1 MQTQPAS
8 KPRFIWMITLAL
20 VALLVSA
27 LSGVL
32 LQAQDTVELSCYNRI
47 VFAPTQTAQAIALT
61 ATPLAATSQAQS
73 TQYAQTVA
81 PTLTAYALTAT
92 PLAATVQAQGTQYA
106 QTLAPTWTAQALAGH
121 PDPFRLT
128 ATELMRTATSFPR
141 GTPIALSGIQS
152 TATSLAQ
159 IFAATPQPPFV
170 GVGMTATVTGI
181 AMMQQPPLVGIG
193 LTATAMP
200 TATLGLPAAGAGGG
214 GTPIAMTTQLLSGSL
229 SFSPV
234 AQPTVAPVVPVD
246 MFFEDYSV
254 NPFVDTATDNLST
267 FAMDVDTAS
276 YTLTRNYLLQ
286 SALLPEP
293 TAIRPEEFINYF
305 PTNYGQPQGND
316 AFALYLDAAPSPF
329 SNDGT
334 LLMRV
339 GLQGRSIAPEDRDPV
354 LLIFVVDVSGS
365 MGDGIRME
373 MVRDALRIL
382 AGQMREDDYIG
393 IVTFSDTA
401 NRLLEPAP
409 ASEIES
415 ILSAIDTLQPTNGTN
430 AEAGICYGYQ
440 MATENLHR
448 ELNTRV
454 IFLSDGVANVG
465 FTQPE
470 EILDTIEDATE
481 HGITLTSIGVGM
493 GNFNDVLLE
502 QIANDGEGNYYYVD
516 NVREARR
523 IFVNNLVSTLQ
534 VIAYDARIQVEF
546 NPETV
551 SRYRLIGYEN
561 RAIADA
567 DFRAD
572 ATVDAAEIGAGHT
585 ITALYEVELN
595 PQAQA
600 NSDIATAFVR
610 YEDAP
615 SRDVVE
621 VNATLALDEVAA
633 AFADAPEDFRLLAA
647 VAEFAE
653 LLRQSPFAENT
664 SYGDILEIVT
674 ALPSNNPDIGELVQ
688 MIVTAE
694 QLSQQ

>member
-1 MQTQPAS
+1 MQTQTAN
-8 KPRFIWMITLAL
+8 KPRFIWISTFAL

-32 LQAQDTVELSCYNRI
+32 LQAQDTVELSCYNRLSE
-47 VFAPTQTAQAIALT
+47 FAATQQAVIQMQATYPATPTVTPMGTQSPVQLSSIEAT
-61 ATPLAATSQAQS
+61 ATSLVRANQ
-73 TQYAQTVA
+73 
-81 PTLTAYALTAT
+81 
-92 PLAATVQAQGTQYA
+92 
-106 QTLAPTWTAQALAGH
+106 
-121 PDPFRLT
+121 PDPFQLT
-128 ATELMRTATSFPR
+128 ATELIRTATQGVSAQL
-141 GTPIALSGIQS
+141 T
-152 TATSLAQ
+152 TTSLAQ
-159 IFAATPQPPFV
+159 GLGGTPQPPFV
-170 GVGMTATVTGI
+170 GVGLTATVTSL

-200 TATLGLPAAGAGGG
+200 TGTMLAIPAANSGGG
-214 GTPIAMTTQLLSGSL
+214 GLALAVGTPLGASGTGGGLVPTPIN
-229 SFSPV
+229 V
-234 AQPTVAPVVPVD
+234 QPTIEAVVPQD
-246 MFFEDYSV
+246 MFFEDYGV
-254 NPFVDTATDNLST
+254 NPFVETATDNLST

-286 SALLPEP
+286 SALLPDP
-293 TAIRPEEFINYF
+293 LAVRPEEFINYF
-305 PTNYGQPQGND
+305 PTNYGQPEGND
-316 AFALYLDAAPSPF
+316 AFALHLDAAPSPF
-329 SNDGT
+329 RNDN
-334 LLMRV
+334 LLLRV

-365 MGDGIRME
+365 MGDGVRMQ

-382 AGQMREDDYIG
+382 AGQMRADDYIG

-401 NRLLEPAP
+401 NRLLEPVP

-415 ILSAIDTLQPTNGTN
+415 ILSEIDTLQPTNGTN
-430 AEAGICYGYQ
+430 AESGICYGYQ

-470 EILDTIEDATE
+470 EILDTIEDAAE
-481 HGITLTSIGVGM
+481 QGITLTSIGVGM

-546 NPETV
+546 NPDTV

-595 PQAQA
+595 PQAQT
-600 NSDIATAFVR
+600 NGNIATAFVR

-621 VNATLALDEVAA
+621 VNATITLGAVAA
-633 AFADAPEDFRLLAA
+633 EFADAPDDFRLLAA

-653 LLRQSPFAENT
+653 RLRQSPFAENT
-664 SYGDILEIVT
+664 SYAAILEIVT
-674 ALPSNNPDIGELVQ
+674 ALPSNNPDIAELVQ

-694 QLSQQ
+694 QLQQ